1 VSRCSALRLLASLV
15 LLAAL
20 PVQGAIRLEGLRT
33 HEAPSYTRVVFD
45 TSADVGYRVFKLEH
59 PHRVVVDLLQTRP
72 RAGFDPNVL
81 KLEGSRIRS
90 VRGAPREDGYRI
102 VLDVSAP
109 LETNDFK
116 LAPVAPYGHRLV
128 IDLSD
133 DGPAASRPVVVRD
146 LGDGRRDLLIAIDAG
161 HGGDDPGASGP
172 DGIQEKTVVMSL
184 ARRLAAKLD
193 ATPGYRALLVRDG
206 DYYIALRKR
215 IDIAREARAD
225 LFISLHADAFKSPRV
240 SGASVYTLS
249 DGGASSETARWL
261 AEKENRSDLIG
272 GAGDV
277 HLRDVDDSLVRV
289 MVDLAMDGTRRHS
302 LLVGESLL
310 AGLGGIA
317 KLHKTRVEQAGFA
330 VLKAPD
336 VPSVLV
342 ETGYISNPAEARR
355 LATPDYQERLAAAL
369 YDAIRS
375 YMGSYAPPGT
385 LVAARRDA
393 AAGSGRRYTIVRG
406 DTLSTIAVR
415 NGVSTRRIKEVNGL
429 TGDRIRVGQVILIP
443 AG

>member
-1 VSRCSALRLLASLV
+1 MGLRLALITALAL
-15 LLAAL
+15 LLAAQ
-20 PVQGAIRLEGLRT
+20 PAAATRLEGLRA

-45 TSADVGYRVFKLEH
+45 TSGEVSYQVFKLDD
-59 PHRVVVDLLQTRP
+59 PHRVVVDLFHTRP
-72 RAGFDPNVL
+72 RAGFDPNGIR
-81 KLEGSRIRS
+81 LEDSRIRS
-90 VRGAPREDGYRI
+90 VRGAPRDDGYRI

-109 LETNDFK
+109 LDANDFK

-133 DGPAASRPVVVRD
+133 GGPAASRPVVVRD

-161 HGGDDPGASGP
+161 HGGEDPGASGP
-172 DGIQEKTVVMSL
+172 DGIREKTVVMSL
-184 ARRLAAKLD
+184 ARRLAARLD
-193 ATPGYRALLVRDG
+193 RTPGYQALLVRDG
-206 DYYIALRKR
+206 DYYVALRRR

-225 LFISLHADAFKSPRV
+225 LFVSLHADAFKSPRV
-240 SGASVYTLS
+240 AGASVYTLS

-277 HLRDVDDSLVRV
+277 HLGDVDDSLVRV

-310 AGLGGIA
+310 DGLRGIT

-355 LATPDYQERLAAAL
+355 LNTREYQERLAAAL
-369 YDAIRS
+369 CDGIRS
-375 YMGSYAPPGT
+375 YMGTYAPPGT

-393 AAGSGRRYTIVRG
+393 AGGDGRRYTIVRG

-415 NGVSTRRIKEVNGL
+415 NGVSARRIKEVNGL